1 LVDLWD
7 VWIGDIDM
15 KRATGGWVVCLTIL
29 VLVMGIGLLSG
40 CNEDDVERS
49 IGKQTAASVEKEYG
63 VNNDPVLQEWAN
75 TLGHR
80 LVGQSG
86 RQNISYSFKVV
97 NTDMV
102 NAFAAPWGYVY
113 MTEGFLDFAQSED
126 EVAFVLGHEVG
137 HVANR
142 DSIKSFK
149 KSILYNIGS
158 ALLGGQSE
166 LLGNLG
172 GLGGSL
178 LLLHYSRDD
187 ERDADVA
194 GSTWAYAAGYDPE
207 GGQEFFKRLASE
219 LEKDKPSSLEHLLL
233 THPPTENRLNAV
245 KARPEQNLS
254 DPAVASH
261 IGRTYARRYAFAT
274 ASSFYKQALEKKPE
288 AVETRLT
295 LGEAYARQG
304 LYDLARAEYEAVLQ
318 REPDNS
324 FAETGLQA
332 MAAPAPRARP
342 ATPTDVRIAAT
353 ALPTVTIADQDTATL
368 LETGRVYAVN
378 SAGDIRANSAM
389 AKGTISSLMEVSSQN
404 KELSDRGNQIFLLA
418 NAAVSGANDS
428 AFTMESMNG
437 DLKNVADMLRENALT
452 LKVAMQQ
459 AAAGNC
465 EAGDAAIYRRA
476 MMETRYGEK
485 QIGRTFGEAQ
495 ETTGEVQKATR
506 AAQTTVEA
514 MATMVNSKAP
524 DKYIF
529 PVRAAAEETKKKADE
544 ARAGVNKVK
553 RMTAMAESRA
563 LLAKLNL
570 MALGASP
577 GIRRVYDGM
586 VAYYCNATPAQ
597 VSELRAQGMGF
608 GDAAFVLMAAH
619 SKRAPASSY
628 AGIVNDNKVIEGLRD
643 QGFNFQGPVALLKF
657 LDKAME
663 REAQAREGK

>member
-1 LVDLWD
+1 MMRDKLRSPLLIVAIAVGL
-7 VWIGDIDM
+7 
-15 KRATGGWVVCLTIL
+15 AA
-29 VLVMGIGLLSG
+29 LLSG
-40 CNEDDVERS
+40 CDEDDVERS

-63 VNNDPVLQEWAN
+63 VNTDPVMQDWIN

-86 RQNISYSFKVV
+86 RQNIAYNFKVV

-113 MTEGFLDFAQSED
+113 LTQGFLGFARSED

-149 KSILYNIGS
+149 KSILFNIGA
-158 ALLGGQSE
+158 ALLGGKNE
-166 LLGNLG
+166 TLGNIG
-172 GLGGSL
+172 GLGGTL

-194 GSTWAYAAGYDPE
+194 GSTWAYAAGYDPA
-207 GGQEFFKRLASE
+207 GGQEFFKRLASD
-219 LEKDKPSSLEHLLL
+219 LEKEKPSSLEHLLL
-233 THPPTENRLNAV
+233 THPPTENRLAAV
-245 KARPEQNLS
+245 KLRPEQDVN

-261 IGRTYARRYAFAT
+261 IGRSYARRYAFAT

-288 AVETRLT
+288 AVDTRLT

-304 LYDLARAEYEAVLQ
+304 LYDLARAQYEAVLQ
-318 REPDNS
+318 REPENS
-324 FAETGLQA
+324 FAATGLQA
-332 MAAPAPRARP
+332 MAGPAPRSRP
-342 ATPTDVRIAAT
+342 ATAGDLQIAAA
-353 ALPTVTIADQDTATL
+353 ALPTVKVADEDTAAL
-368 LETGRVYAVN
+368 VETGRVYTVT
-378 SAGDIRANSAM
+378 SAGDIKANSTM
-389 AKGTISSLMEVSSQN
+389 AKGTISSLMEVSNLQ
-404 KELSDRGNQIFLLA
+404 KELTDRGNQVFLQA
-418 NAAVSGANDS
+418 NGAVSSANDS

-437 DLKNVADMLRENALT
+437 DLRRVTEMLRDNALT
-452 LKVAMQQ
+452 LKVAMAQ
-459 AAAGNC
+459 AAEGKG

-485 QIGRTFGEAQ
+485 QIGRTFAEA
-495 ETTGEVQKATR
+495 EATTAEVEKATR
-506 AAQTTVEA
+506 AARTTVEA
-514 MATMVNSKAP
+514 MSTMVNAKSP
-524 DKYIF
+524 DRYIF
-529 PVRAAAEETKKKADE
+529 PLRSAAEETQRKAE
-544 ARAGVNKVK
+544 AAQAGVKKVK

-577 GIRRVYDGM
+577 EIRRVYDGM
-586 VAYYCNATPAQ
+586 VGYYCNATPTQ

-608 GDAAFVLMAAH
+608 GDAAFVLMAAR
-619 SKRAPASSY
+619 SKKAPASSY
-628 AGIVNDNKVIEGLRD
+628 VGIVNDNKVIEGLRD

-657 LDKAME
+657 LDHAMT
-663 REAQAREGK
+663 REAAAREGN